1 VAIRGGSKQQVCGH
15 IPIVCLGTGT
25 GKWQD

>member
-1 VAIRGGSKQQVCGH
+1 VVVRGGPKQQVCGH
-15 IPIVCLGTGT
+15 IPIVCLDTGP